1 MYYPYFI
8 SYMLA
13 GVAIA
18 LVVFA
23 WAIKNG
29 QFYDQQRAR
38 FLPLFDAPHR
48 APVRSS
54 RVSRIEVFAL
64 FALVIIGLCT
74 SFAVVIF
81 ALLRVPSS

>member
-23 WAIKNG
+23 WALKNG
-29 QFYDQQRAR
+29 QFNDQQRAR
-38 FLPLFDAPHR
+38 FLPLYDSAPQALIHAKR
-48 APVRSS
+48 ATRL
-54 RVSRIEVFAL
+54 EVYIL
-64 FALVIIGLCT
+64 FTLVIVGLCS

-81 ALLRVPSS
+81 ALWRAQ

>member
-23 WAIKNG
+23 WALKNG
-29 QFYDQQRAR
+29 QFQDQQRAR
-38 FLPLFDAPHR
+38 FLPLYGA
-48 APVRSS
+48 S
-54 RVSRIEVFAL
+54 RRTAVKASKVSRIEVAAL
-64 FALVIIGLCT
+64 FALAVIGLCI
-74 SFAVVIF
+74 SFTTVVF
-81 ALLRVPSS
+81 ALLRSP

>member
-13 GVAIA
+13 GLLIA

-23 WAIKNG
+23 WAMKNN
-29 QFYDQQRAR
+29 QFRDQQRAR
-38 FLPLFDAPHR
+38 FLPLFDTPRPKKVKA
-48 APVRSS
+48 S
-54 RVSRIEVFAL
+54 RVSRIEFYTL
-64 FALVIIGLCT
+64 FGLACVGLCS

-81 ALLRVPSS
+81 ALLRVK

>member
-23 WAIKNG
+23 WALKNG
-29 QFYDQQRAR
+29 QFQDQQRAR
-38 FLPLFDAPHR
+38 FLPLYGAPKR
-48 APVRSS
+48 AAIKASK
-54 RVSRIEVFAL
+54 VSRIEVVCL
-64 FALVIIGLCT
+64 FALVIIGLCA
-74 SFAVVIF
+74 SFSTVIF
-81 ALLRVPSS
+81 ALLRVPNP

>member
-13 GVAIA
+13 GLAIA

-23 WAIKNG
+23 WALKSG
-29 QFYDQQRAR
+29 QFRDQQRAR
-38 FLPLFDAPHR
+38 FLPLYDAPR
-48 APVRSS
+48 QSPVKAS
-54 RVSRIEVFAL
+54 RTSRIEVYAL
-64 FALVIIGLCT
+64 FTLVIVGLCA

-81 ALLRVPSS
+81 ALIRA

>member
-13 GVAIA
+13 GFVIA

-23 WAIKNG
+23 WALKNG
-29 QFYDQQRAR
+29 QFQDQQRAR
-38 FLPLFDAPHR
+38 FLPLFGAPPQ
-48 APVRSS
+48 ASIKA
-54 RVSRIEVFAL
+54 SRISRLEVYAL
-64 FALVIIGLCT
+64 FSLVIVGLCA

-81 ALLRVPSS
+81 ALLRVR

>member
-23 WAIKNG
+23 WALKNG
-29 QFYDQQRAR
+29 QFQDQQRAR
-38 FLPLFDAPHR
+38 YLPLFNAAPR
-48 APVRSS
+48 ADVKATRI
-54 RVSRIEVFAL
+54 SRIEVYVL
-64 FALVIIGLCT
+64 FTLVIAGLCT

-81 ALLRVPSS
+81 ALLRVKLQ

>member
-13 GVAIA
+13 GLFIA

-23 WAIKNG
+23 WAMKNN
-29 QFYDQQRAR
+29 QFRDQQRAR
-38 FLPLFDAPHR
+38 FLPLYDAPERKSAAASR
-48 APVRSS
+48 A
-54 RVSRIEVFAL
+54 SRIEVYTL
-64 FALVIIGLCT
+64 FGLACVGLCS

-81 ALLRVPSS
+81 ALLRVK

>member
-13 GVAIA
+13 GLFIA

-23 WAIKNG
+23 WAMKND
-29 QFYDQQRAR
+29 QFRDQQRAR
-38 FLPLFDAPHR
+38 FLPLFDAP
-48 APVRSS
+48 PQKSVGTS
-54 RVSRIEVFAL
+54 RIRRIEVYAL
-64 FALVIIGLCT
+64 FGLACVGLCS

-81 ALLRVPSS
+81 ALLRVK

>member
-13 GVAIA
+13 GLFIA

-23 WAIKNG
+23 WAMKNN
-29 QFYDQQRAR
+29 QFREQRRAR
-38 FLPLFDAPHR
+38 FLPLYDAPQQKSVR
-48 APVRSS
+48 AS
-54 RVSRIEVFAL
+54 RISRIEVVAL
-64 FALVIIGLCT
+64 FSLACVGLCA

-81 ALLRVPSS
+81 ALLRAG